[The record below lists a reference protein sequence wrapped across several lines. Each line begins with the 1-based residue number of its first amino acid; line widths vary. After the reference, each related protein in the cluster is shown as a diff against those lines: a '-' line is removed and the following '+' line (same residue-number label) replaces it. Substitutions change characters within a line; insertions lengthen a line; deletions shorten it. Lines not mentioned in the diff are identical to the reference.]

1 MTTTLASPS
10 TTPCEA
16 IAGWLCAG
24 AGVLVTRL
32 LYLKSGEAADFAI
45 VDAAMNDLMRPALY
59 DAHHGVI
66 TVHSPRPD
74 ASGRPIRLV
83 GPICESSDD
92 FGAYRDLGALRA
104 DDLLAFR
111 DVGAYGAA
119 MSSTYNGRDLIPEAF
134 VEGSHFRLIRKRL
147 AIDEV
152 LRLEQAGPWQ
162 QAG

>member
-16 IAGWLCAG
+16 SDGWLCAG

-45 VDAAMNDLMRPALY
+45 VDAAM
-59 DAHHGVI
+59 
-66 TVHSPRPD
+66 
-74 ASGRPIRLV
+74 
-83 GPICESSDD
+83 
-92 FGAYRDLGALRA
+92 
-104 DDLLAFR
+104 
-111 DVGAYGAA
+111 
-119 MSSTYNGRDLIPEAF
+119 SSTYNGRDLIPEAF
-134 VEGSHFRLIRKRL
+134 VEGSHFRLIRNRP